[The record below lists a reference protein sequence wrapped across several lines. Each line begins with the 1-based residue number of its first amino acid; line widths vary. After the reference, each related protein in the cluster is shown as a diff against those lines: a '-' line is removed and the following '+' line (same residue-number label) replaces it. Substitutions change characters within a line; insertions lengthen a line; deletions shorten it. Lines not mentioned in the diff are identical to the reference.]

1 MADPGKTV
9 SQLWSSDGWRIDLRR
24 SLGAEELVEWEQL
37 LADLANVH
45 LSTDRDRMRWKLT
58 KSGQFST
65 KSLYR
70 EMTFEGIRDIKMQ
83 ELWKTPMPLNI
94 KIFVWLMLKGR
105 IQAAHQLK
113 KMKWNGDPLCKLCG
127 AEEDVDHLMF
137 KCAPA
142 RFLWCCFRDVFH
154 WDHVPS
160 SRREF
165 MNILMTMGDDRAI
178 IFLHVIS
185 AGIWAIWL
193 VRNDWVFNN
202 KLLSNICHLPHK
214 AVSFLIQWR
223 GLLPEKLKVEVDGLK
238 DSLLASIR
246 ASGPN

>member
-1 MADPGKTV
+1 HPRQGSILIEKFSRFTYINLIFICFRGGFFQSSTEGC
-9 SQLWSSDGWRIDLRR
+9 SQFWRGLH
-24 SLGAEELVEWEQL
+24 E
-37 LADLANVH
+37 
-45 LSTDRDRMRWKLT
+45 
-58 KSGQFST
+58 
-65 KSLYR
+65 
-70 EMTFEGIRDIKMQ
+70 
-83 ELWKTPMPLNI
+83 
-94 KIFVWLMLKGR
+94 GR
-105 IQAAHQLK
+105 IQAAHRLK
-113 KMKWNGDPLCKLCG
+113 KMKWNGDPLCKFCG

-165 MNILMTMGDDRAI
+165 MNILMTMGGDRAI